1 MTTLLHISDTHFGTE
16 QAPVCEALRALSRD
30 QKPDV
35 LIFSGDLTQ
44 RARSAEFA
52 AARAYVDSLGIAQV
66 LVLPG
71 NHDIPLYN
79 VFARMFHPYQGY
91 AREFGTELSPVIDT
105 PAVLVVG
112 INTTR
117 ASRHKNGVVSG
128 EQIEAVCATLGRA
141 RPGQLRVVVTHQ
153 PAAVFRDKD
162 EHDRLRGA
170 DPALQAWSAAGAD
183 LVLGGHIHLPYIVD
197 LLSGSK
203 PVPRAMWCVQAG
215 TALSSRVRHGTA
227 NSVNLI
233 RWDGGWGG
241 ERSCTVERCDFDV
254 LTGRFIPASTRELV
268 LGVV

>member
-91 AREFGTELSPVIDT
+91 AREFGTGLSPVIDT
-105 PAVLVVG
+105 PSVLVVG
-112 INTTR
+112 VNTTR

-128 EQIEAVCATLGRA
+128 EQIESVCATLGRA

-183 LVLGGHIHLPYIVD
+183 LVLGGHIHLPYVVD

-233 RWDGGWGG
+233 RWDGGSGG

-254 LTGRFIPASTRELV
+254 LTGRFIAASTRELV
-268 LGVV
+268 LGGV